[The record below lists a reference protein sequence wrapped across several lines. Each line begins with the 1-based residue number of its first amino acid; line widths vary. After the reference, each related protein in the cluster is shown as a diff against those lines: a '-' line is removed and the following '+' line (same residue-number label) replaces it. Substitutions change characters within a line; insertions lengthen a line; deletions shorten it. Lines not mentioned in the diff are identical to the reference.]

1 MEEWKE
7 YKANDFCLKVTD
19 GTHDSPKPKAN
30 GKHYLITSK
39 HLKSGSIDFSSAYK
53 ISEEDYQKV
62 IERSKV
68 EKFDILFSMIGT
80 IGNIYR
86 ESSDDIEYAVKNM
99 AIFKCGGDSVKSSWL
114 YYWLQSPKAK
124 EYINSRLTGSTQG
137 YLTLDTLRNFPIDF
151 PSFQTAIKIVS
162 ILSSIDD
169 KIEVNKKINSNLEEQ
184 AKALFKSW
192 FIDFEP
198 FKGGKFVDSELGMIP
213 EGWKVGRYDDIIEGT
228 IAGDWG
234 KEKSVGNYLHEVT
247 CIRGCDFQDIKNG
260 LRGNA
265 PTRFILE
272 KNFKNK
278 RFVSHD
284 ILVEISGGTQAVS
297 TGRVCS
303 ISQKLIDT
311 YNGNVVC
318 TNFCRVVRPAEGYS
332 AFAYYSWLYK
342 YDQKVMFGY
351 ENGTSGIKNFRL
363 NDFLSM
369 EPLIIPPKNIVIEF
383 QNFIDGINSQMQTR
397 GGESSKL
404 ENIRDS
410 LLPKLM
416 SGEIEVK

>member
-30 GKHYLITSK
+30 GEHYLITSK
-39 HLKSGSIDFSSAYK
+39 HLKSGRIDFTSAYK

-137 YLTLDTLRNFPIDF
+137 YLTLETLRNFPIDF
-151 PSFQTAIKIVS
+151 PSFQTAKKIVS
-162 ILSSIDD
+162 LLSSFDD

-198 FKGGKFVDSELGMIP
+198 FKDGKFVDSELGKIP
-213 EGWKVGRYDDIIEGT
+213 EGWKVTT
-228 IAGDWG
+228 IGDVTENI
-234 KEKSVGNYLHEVT
+234 KEKVGN
-247 CIRGCDFQDIKNG
+247 RNDIKVLSPITSG
-260 LRGNA
+260 Q
-265 PTRFILE
+265 
-272 KNFKNK
+272 
-278 RFVSHD
+278 
-284 ILVEISGGTQAVS
+284 LVLSEDYFSKQVFS
-297 TGRVCS
+297 NS
-303 ISQKLIDT
+303 IAKYI
-311 YNGNVVC
+311 VV
-318 TNFCRVVRPAEGYS
+318 NHND
-332 AFAYYSWLYK
+332 FAYNPARINIGSIGMNEFEFDGCVSPVYVVFRC
-342 YDQKVMFGY
+342 QTGY
-351 ENGTSGIKNFRL
+351 EYFFDLYRRTSYFTEEVKKRAIGGVRQT
-363 NDFLSM
+363 LSYKDLS
-369 EPLIIPPKNIVIEF
+369 LIQLIYPPKKVVDAF
-383 QNFIDGINSQMQTR
+383 NFIFIGFIQEIHSNDVSNK
-397 GGESSKL
+397 KL
-404 ENIRDS
+404 EAIRDT

>member
-213 EGWKVGRYDDIIEGT
+213 ERWNMMSFESFISESQDKAMVGTYPTYSVTNNGITPRIEKFKKQLSKAT
-228 IAGDWG
+228 S
-234 KEKSVGNYLHEVT
+234 KEKVLRKDDLVFGMSRQILNWGIMQDEIGSVSSAYHVYKIDKGKVNTTYL
-247 CIRGCDFQDIKNG
+247 RY
-260 LRGNA
+260 
-265 PTRFILE
+265 FI
-272 KNFKNK
+272 N
-278 RFVSHD
+278 
-284 ILVEISGGTQAVS
+284 
-297 TGRVCS
+297 
-303 ISQKLIDT
+303 
-311 YNGNVVC
+311 
-318 TNFCRVVRPAEGYS
+318 
-332 AFAYYSWLYK
+332 
-342 YDQKVMFGY
+342 GY
-351 ENGTSGIKNFRL
+351 ETYFRDLIGTAAREGQSLDKGALMNKKLLVPSKNVLHSFIQYIATIENAISLFKSQCNRLSTFR
-363 NDFLSM
+363 D
-369 EPLIIPPKNIVIEF
+369 
-383 QNFIDGINSQMQTR
+383 T
-397 GGESSKL
+397 
-404 ENIRDS
+404 
-410 LLPKLM
+410 LLPRLM

>member
-30 GKHYLITSK
+30 GEHYLITSK
-39 HLKSGSIDFSSAYK
+39 HLKSGRIDFTSAYK

-137 YLTLDTLRNFPIDF
+137 YLTLETLRNFPIDF
-151 PSFQTAIKIVS
+151 PSFQTAKKIVS
-162 ILSSIDD
+162 LLSSFDD

-184 AKALFKSW
+184 AKAIFKSW

-198 FKGGKFVDSELGMIP
+198 FKDGKFVDSELGKIP
-213 EGWKVGRYDDIIEGT
+213 EGWKVLSLDN
-228 IAGDWG
+228 IA
-234 KEKSVGNYLHEVT
+234 V
-247 CIRGCDFQDIKNG
+247 
-260 LRGNA
+260 
-265 PTRFILE
+265 
-272 KNFKNK
+272 
-278 RFVSHD
+278 
-284 ILVEISGGTQAVS
+284 
-297 TGRVCS
+297 
-303 ISQKLIDT
+303 
-311 YNGNVVC
+311 
-318 TNFCRVVRPAEGYS
+318 
-332 AFAYYSWLYK
+332 
-342 YDQKVMFGY
+342 
-351 ENGTSGIKNFRL
+351 
-363 NDFLSM
+363 
-369 EPLIIPPKNIVIEF
+369 
-383 QNFIDGINSQMQTR
+383 
-397 GGESSKL
+397 
-404 ENIRDS
+404 
-410 LLPKLM
+410 
-416 SGEIEVK
+416 